1 MTRQK
6 MIEKIREE
14 LENIGDACE
23 QLKMLSMQE
32 IENEESEDLH
42 KLEYE
47 LDVLNGQINRSIY
60 RSKEF
65 YELES
70 KIKEKQ
76 KEIDELIDKESSD
89 NEEIDYKLSHFLDK
103 VQEFAHDTFDDEYE
117 FYQEI
122 IEFD

>member
-23 QLKMLSMQE
+23 QLKMLSIKE
-32 IENEESEDLH
+32 IEDEESEELH

-47 LDVLNGQINRSIY
+47 LDVLNGQINRTTY

-70 KIKEKQ
+70 KIKEKE
-76 KEIDELIDKESSD
+76 KEIDELRDKESSN
-89 NEEIDYKLSHFLDK
+89 NEEIDDKLSYFLDK
-103 VQEFAHDTFDDEYE
+103 LQEFAHDTFDTEYKLYE
-117 FYQEI
+117 EAN
-122 IEFD
+122 EFD